1 MPFIRMILLNQQFFQ
16 LGMDRVKMVRG
27 TYRQIGLREGRN
39 GGRRM
44 RHYGRI
50 CPHCGAFLDPE
61 EHCDC
66 EKEFKD
72 LPAGQQEQKEE
83 RKRTDEK

>member
-1 MPFIRMILLNQQFFQ
+1 
-16 LGMDRVKMVRG
+16 
-27 TYRQIGLREGRN
+27 
-39 GGRRM
+39 M